1 MKYKEG
7 NKVRIKVL
15 DERERYH
22 KDLSYVY
29 EMVKY
34 QGQIHQITKVDTQKK
49 EYGIVFSFLSPD
61 DQLVRQTWY
70 YKEEWLE
77 DCIEYEAF

>member
-1 MKYKEG
+1 MKYKVG
-7 NKVRIKVL
+7 DKVRIKVL

-34 QGQIHQITKVDTQKK
+34 QGQIHQITKVDTRKK
-49 EYGIVFSFLSPD
+49 EYRITFPKKGNERNYMSGLRKPGVSTPG
-61 DQLVRQTWY
+61 
-70 YKEEWLE
+70 
-77 DCIEYEAF
+77 

>member
-7 NKVRIKVL
+7 DKVRIKVL

-29 EMVKY
+29 EKEMNAII
-34 QGQIHQITKVDTQKK
+34 GITKKN
-49 EYGIVFSFLSPD
+49 G
-61 DQLVRQTWY
+61 
-70 YKEEWLE
+70 
-77 DCIEYEAF
+77 